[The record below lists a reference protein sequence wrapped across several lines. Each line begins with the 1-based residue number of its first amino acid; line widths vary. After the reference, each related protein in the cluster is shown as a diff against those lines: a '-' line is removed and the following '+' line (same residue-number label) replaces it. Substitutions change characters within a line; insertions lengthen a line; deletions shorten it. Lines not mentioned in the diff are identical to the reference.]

1 MKKINLLFSLMFAA
15 VVLQA
20 QTVNV
25 TLKVD
30 MTGLTVSADS
40 VHVVGGFNG
49 WNPKGNVMLQE
60 GTTNIYACVLA
71 VKPGGDV
78 EYKFVNGNAWGKEE
92 SAPLACT
99 AGNSHNRIVTAG
111 LTDMVIPTVLFNQC
125 PTSVPVK
132 NISFYVDMAGLTV
145 DTSGVHIAGNF
156 NGWNPSFTKLT
167 LFNGTVYKAIY
178 PVLASI
184 TKLEYKY
191 VNGSSWGKDE
201 TLTPAPCANP
211 ENHNRLFVMPAG
223 DGAVKNYKFNT
234 CTETQIN
241 VSVKNTESAFSF
253 EVFPTISSDYINV
266 KFESANKNEIQ
277 FNVYSISG
285 VLVSTETMNRTE
297 SNFEK
302 KISVAEFSKG
312 VYILEVA
319 NNGSKSVKRF
329 IVN

>member
-49 WNPKGNVMLQE
+49 WNPAGNAMLQE
-60 GTTNIYACVLA
+60 GTTNIYSCVLA

-78 EYKFVNGNAWGKEE
+78 EYKFVNGKNWGKEE
-92 SAPLACT
+92 SAPEACT
-99 AGNSHNRIVTAG
+99 AGNSHNRIVTAP
-111 LTDMVIPTVLFNQC
+111 LIDLVVPAVLFGQC
-125 PTSVPVK
+125 PTTVAKK

-145 DTSGVHIAGNF
+145 DTAGVHVAGNF
-156 NGWNPSFTKLT
+156 NAWNPSFTKLT
-167 LFNGTVYKAIY
+167 LYSGTVYKVTY
-178 PVLASI
+178 PVLSSI
-184 TKLEYKY
+184 SKLEYKY

-241 VSVKNTESAFSF
+241 VGVKNTESAFNF
-253 EVFPTISSDYINV
+253 EVFPTISSDYIDV

-277 FNVYSISG
+277 FNIYSVSG
-285 VLVSTETMNRTE
+285 ALVSSETMNRTE
-297 SNFEK
+297 ANFVK
-302 KISVAEFSKG
+302 RISVNEFSKG

>member
-30 MTGLTVSADS
+30 MTGLTVSTDS
-40 VHVVGGFNG
+40 VHVVGSFNG
-49 WNPKGNVMLQE
+49 WNPTANVLTQE
-60 GTTNIYACVLA
+60 GTTNIYFCVLA

-78 EYKFVNGNAWGKEE
+78 EYKFMNGNAWGKEE
-92 SAPLACT
+92 SAPMSCT
-99 AGNSHNRIVTAG
+99 TGNSHNRIVTSG
-111 LTDMVIPTVLFNQC
+111 LTDLVVPAVLFNQC

-132 NISFYVDMAGLTV
+132 NISFFVDMEGLTV
-145 DTSGVHIAGNF
+145 DTSSVHVAGNF

-167 LFNGTVYKAIY
+167 LYSGTVYKATY

-201 TLTPAPCANP
+201 TAVGAPCADATS
-211 ENHNRLFVMPAG
+211 HNRLYTMPAG
-223 DGAVKNYKFNT
+223 DGSVKNYKFNT

-241 VSVKNTESAFSF
+241 VGVKNAESAFNF

-285 VLVSTETMNRTE
+285 VLVSAETMNRTE
-297 SNFEK
+297 ANFVK
-302 KISVAEFSKG
+302 RVSVAEFSKG